1 PPAPG
6 TDLGAGVL
14 DRNAVGARSGERD
27 PVAAHSG
34 SEAAEEV
41 LEPQENGREV
51 SLAHPEC
58 GGQYDDE
65 GVNRK
70 EGVSPGVLVE
80 RARAPY
86 GHEQPETIRTNRR
99 AAARDD
105 RREPQRRD
113 LRSVRTQRPPLEAR
127 GTAPLALK
135 SPALHPSGGDAA
147 EVGQRAALRSAPR
160 PPAPSIPTVSPYF
173 LQD

>member
-99 AAARDD
+99 ASARDD
-105 RREPQRRD
+105 RGLTAHRDRSRLARRD
-113 LRSVRTQRPPLEAR
+113 VPAGEEETCVSARCRAPAAR
-127 GTAPLALK
+127 GHSAGVQE
-135 SPALHPSGGDAA
+135 SLHR
-147 EVGQRAALRSAPR
+147 RAAR
-160 PPAPSIPTVSPYF
+160 
-173 LQD
+173 